1 MIMKKLISSL
11 FVAMAMMVAIPAQA
25 QGLKF
30 GVKGGVNLTKLDLD
44 KVSDFQ
50 SAYDYGKKNKVGW
63 YIGPTVKYTFAMG
76 LGFDGAVF
84 YDQRNAEVNGEEV
97 KQKTVYVPINLRYN
111 IGIGAAGSIYLAAG
125 PQVGFNVGDTDINIG
140 HLADS
145 QDKIND
151 TFQLKK
157 ATFGINLGAGV
168 SVLKHLEVGFVYNIP
183 LGNTADIKGSVKDMA
198 NTMKDK
204 YDVKSNTF
212 QVSAALYF

>member
-1 MIMKKLISSL
+1 MKKIVSAII
-11 FVAMAMMVAIPAQA
+11 VAVALATAMPAQA

-30 GVKGGVNLTKLDLD
+30 GVKGGLNLTSLDLD
-44 KVSDFQ
+44 KVSDFS
-50 SAYDYGKKNKVGW
+50 SAYEYGKENKAGW

-76 LGFDGAVF
+76 FGFDGAVF
-84 YDQRNAEVNGEEV
+84 YDQRNAKVNGEDV
-97 KQKTVYVPINLRYN
+97 KQKMVYVPINLRYN
-111 IGIGAAGSIYLAAG
+111 IGIGALGSVYLAAG
-125 PQVGFNVGDTDINIG
+125 PQVGFNVGDTNINIG

-145 QDKIND
+145 KDQIND

-183 LGNTADIKGSVKDMA
+183 LGNTADIKSLDSL
-198 NTMKDK
+198 KDK

-212 QVSAALYF
+212 QVSAAIYF